1 MKKTINFKLII
12 ISSLIITA
20 LTSANRVISLNY
32 REWYEVYILFFTNL
46 LLAVTTWICI
56 LTSDEVLLT
65 INKNTKLVW
74 RIVMSSIV
82 ALLVLFL
89 VLLLLFNFS
98 NLYNIYFSG
107 KGFSNSKL
115 IPVSIFR
122 AIILVTAIQTVKQM
136 FDVLAE
142 KQRVLLENEILK
154 REKLSAQFQSLKQQ
168 VNPHFLFNSLNTLK
182 SLIKTNDVNAEEFVI
197 RLSEIYRYILQKDQ
211 NDLVTIHEEL
221 EILQAYI
228 FMLKA
233 RFEDSINV
241 IIQINNEI
249 LDKVMLPP
257 FTLQLLIENSIKH
270 NIASLSKPLQIEVY
284 NNGYSRLIVKN
295 KMQPKIN
302 IDVSTG
308 IGLENINKRC
318 TYLCGQ
324 GIDIVKTETEFI
336 VEIPL
341 IRINEN
347 SNC

>member
-1 MKKTINFKLII
+1 M
-12 ISSLIITA
+12 IITA

-32 REWYEVYILFFTNL
+32 KEWYEVYILFFTNL
-46 LLAVTTWICI
+46 LLVVTTWISI
-56 LTSDEVLLT
+56 LISDSVLLT
-65 INKNTKLVW
+65 INKNVKLVR

-89 VLLLLFNFS
+89 VLLMLFNFS
-98 NLYNIYFSG
+98 NIYNIYFSA

-115 IPVSIFR
+115 IPASIFR
-122 AIILVTAIQTVKQM
+122 AIILITSIQTVKHM

-154 REKLSAQFQSLKQQ
+154 REKLNAQFQSLKQQ

-211 NDLVTIHEEL
+211 NDLVTINEEL

-233 RFEDSINV
+233 RFEDSIDV
-241 IIQINNEI
+241 TIQINHEI

-270 NIASLSKPLQIEVY
+270 NVASLSKPLQIEVY
-284 NNGYSRLIVKN
+284 NNGYSELIVKN
-295 KMQPKIN
+295 KLQPKKN
-302 IDVSTG
+302 IEVSIG

-318 TYLCGQ
+318 VYLCGQ

-341 IRINEN
+341 IRNNEN